1 MHREKKEK
9 RTTTKADLEILHPN
23 PTLPKNQNEASF
35 LSFFFY
41 STKNTNGERL
51 FFFFSLANQKHSRYT
66 ENHVKTELISFLK
79 TFLTK
84 VEVMIPATVILCSPA
99 S

>member
-35 LSFFFY
+35 LSFFF
-41 STKNTNGERL
+41 L
-51 FFFFSLANQKHSRYT
+51 FNQKHSRYT

>member
-35 LSFFFY
+35 LSFFF
-41 STKNTNGERL
+41 L
-51 FFFFSLANQKHSRYT
+51 FNQKHKWGKIFLLLFFSKP
-66 ENHVKTELISFLK
+66 KT
-79 TFLTK
+79 
-84 VEVMIPATVILCSPA
+84 
-99 S
+99 

>member
-9 RTTTKADLEILHPN
+9 RTTTIADLEILHPN
-23 PTLPKNQNEASF
+23 PTLPKNQNKASF

-41 STKNTNGERL
+41 SIKNTNGERF

-66 ENHVKTELISFLK
+66 ENHVKTEPISFLK
-79 TFLTK
+79 IFLTK